1 MFRWIL
7 VPLILMTTLTV
18 AGGNQG
24 PGAGQNEAVL
34 AELQQA
40 LAKAWVSGD
49 RATIE
54 RIIAPEWRSIGPDGR
69 TTDRAKVLADVF
81 EKRVHRIRRIEID
94 DVNAH
99 VFGDAAVVTGR
110 THGVGDVQG
119 AAYDVVIR
127 DAAAGAARRPPPRK
141 PRRPSIS
148 PATGRLSSPGTG
160 GSA

>member
-54 RIIAPEWRSIGPDGR
+54 RIIAPEWRSIGPDGPN
-69 TTDRAKVLADVF
+69 D
-81 EKRVHRIRRIEID
+81 
-94 DVNAH
+94 
-99 VFGDAAVVTGR
+99 GPG
-110 THGVGDVQG
+110 QG
-119 AAYDVVIR
+119 AGRCVR
-127 DAAAGAARRPPPRK
+127 EAR
-141 PRRPSIS
+141 
-148 PATGRLSSPGTG
+148 A
-160 GSA
+160 